1 MTEMYALVV
10 TIHIKPEHREE
21 YIKAILDDARGSVQN
36 EEHCLLFNVIQD
48 ETDPNCLYLYEVYRD
63 VKAFEYHTQ
72 TPHFIHFFN
81 TTKDWV
87 TQPMTIG
94 KGAHLFP
101 PDDFWKKQ
109 A

>member
-1 MTEMYALVV
+1 MYALVA

-21 YIKAILDDARGSVQN
+21 YIKALLDDARGSVKN
-36 EEHCLLFNVIQD
+36 EDNCLLFNVIQD

-72 TPHFIHFFN
+72 TPHFIYFFN
-81 TTKDWV
+81 ITKDWV
-87 TQPMTIG
+87 TQPIAIC
-94 KGAHLFP
+94 KGTHLFP
-101 PDDFWKKQ
+101 PDDRWKKQ